1 MIISSAPFPPMTA
14 AEYLDWE
21 PQQEQR
27 YEYINGEIVAMTGGT
42 VPHNDIA
49 INLLTALL
57 PQVRASGCR
66 INMADVKLCV
76 NETGLYYYPD
86 LLVSCH
92 PQDLNARKFIQFP
105 KLIVEVLSP
114 GTADKDR
121 TDKFTDYQGIPTLQ
135 EYLLISSEKISADVA
150 VLSLQQRRLDRP
162 GKHRDYSSDRA
173 TLHRHRL
180 SSIPSSISPKRLSNI
195 CHSPEQLVR
204 LIWKSPKLK
213 SSIKLHRL
221 IINRIHHHKSSHST
235 T

>member
-1 MIISSAPFPPMTA
+1 MTFSSASSPAMTA
-14 AEYLDWE
+14 VEYLAWE

-27 YEYINGEIVAMTGGT
+27 YEYINGEIVAMTCGT

-57 PQVRASGCR
+57 PPVRASGCR

-86 LLVSCH
+86 LMVSCH

-121 TDKFTDYQGIPTLQ
+121 TDKFTDYQSIPTLQ
-135 EYLLISSEKISADVA
+135 EYLLISSEKISAECY
-150 VLSLQQRRLDRP
+150 RRGEGRMWLYYP
-162 GKHRDYSSDRA
+162 YSSGDLIA
-173 TLHRHRL
+173 LESLGLTLA
-180 SSIPSSISPKRLSNI
+180 I
-195 CHSPEQLVR
+195 EQLYTS
-204 LIWKSPKLK
+204 IDFSQSPA
-213 SSIKLHRL
+213 HRP
-221 IINRIHHHKSSHST
+221 NV
-235 T
+235 